1 MGGRIYVEQYTPKM
15 YTVHK
20 NGVQTRRISFIRYLF
35 LKLCG
40 SKDIKVLR

>member
-1 MGGRIYVEQYTPKM
+1 MGRRIYVEKYTTKM
-15 YTVHK
+15 YTMQK
-20 NGVQTRRISFIRYLF
+20 NGVQTRRISFIRYLL